1 MRTSRHA
8 RFVCDTTIHG
18 DALVSHDSQALSPR
32 LTTNLCLSA
41 QPPHRHHHPPIRMG
55 LPSLKGRA
63 GDRLPPSA
71 WFLPSLKGRAGDRLP
86 PSAWFLP
93 SLKGR
98 ELHGVMVMVAGTRW
112 WWWPWGGCAA
122 RHERVSVDRGIAH
135 KPCVPGGTH

>member
-63 GDRLPPSA
+63 GDRLPSSRMG
-71 WFLPSLKGRAGDRLP
+71 LPSLKGRAGDRLP
-86 PSAWFLP
+86 SSRMAAPFP
-93 SLKGR
+93 QGKG
-98 ELHGVMVMVAGTRW
+98 
-112 WWWPWGGCAA
+112 WG
-122 RHERVSVDRGIAH
+122 
-135 KPCVPGGTH
+135 